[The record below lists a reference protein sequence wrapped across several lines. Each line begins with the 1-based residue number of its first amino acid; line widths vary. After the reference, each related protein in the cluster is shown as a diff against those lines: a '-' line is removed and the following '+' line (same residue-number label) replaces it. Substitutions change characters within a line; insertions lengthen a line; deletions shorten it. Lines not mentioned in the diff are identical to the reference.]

1 MSVDS
6 LAFPPSVDRE
16 KVLAAKLLAEGLLPE
31 GLSGEVAAAV
41 VSLWSPAPRVRKK
54 SKSVPWA
61 TRAEKHAGSFST
73 VEQEQEDAAALGRI
87 AAGSAA
93 TAFVQG
99 DAADTE
105 TLGSGEGLEDL
116 VTTLAAI
123 DELPGLRAT
132 VEFAGAD
139 TTAGELKGRARGAMR
154 RLSKE
159 NPDLHD
165 VVALGLLGRLE
176 GTRSSLHVN
185 QWLSIDLLF
194 GMAELQEEAPKYG
207 IDDWLLE
214 INAERSWGDSEG
226 LKDRTLP
233 EGHSTLLKEVVTSGC
248 AVRRLSVPADEKGT
262 QITLKKW
269 GRRPTPQDSLD
280 EMLNRSV
287 QVLVVS
293 SGAVVIQGDREV
305 VVGQD
310 IAEDV
315 RVEAAFGIAMTPL
328 EAACLAAG
336 AEEAISCQRKEWLAE
351 LKSLVALSLQ
361 FVERSS
367 SEREEAERDLEKA
380 SSEAAQLYS
389 RVEAAHAGLL
399 EDRDAAQEVF
409 DEISSQASKSLAVA
423 SELTRSLA
431 PWTATQLRNRAL
443 VVLVDLHLN
452 RGLDREKALELAL
465 GSSPEQVWTLA
476 VEAEAGLG
484 PWLLSQYLLAAR
496 PMLCEGGDE
505 VFPMKGGRSL
515 SRSSAERILGWGPA
529 TECHARVEQA
539 RNGRGPYRFVS
550 LKPDMAHPCDR
561 LAGSSNTLLPGLQ
574 RIGLSSSI
582 PWQVSEI
589 AAVRTLLAGE
599 DLDLTP
605 ALACAFEKSPSPL
618 LHEQATSWLL
628 THPEKIEEF
637 ADCYPELRDVE
648 GLREALNSSF
658 IPLRWCVLMRGVDQ
672 KAFSLVEGLESFG
685 QGTQD
690 GWTELVAFAKGMEG
704 ACELGLALF
713 QLAGRS
719 NRGYWK
725 PSRDHLEELGSSL
738 FVHAWQSDPSEET
751 AEKLWLQILSTK
763 PTAILNEAAFLNAT
777 LEMVSPRTFRRVCSF
792 VLTADMEKIRPKER
806 SRGRWR
812 GTYTVYEAGRI
823 VAWLEDPTPDEAQVI
838 AMNQR
843 LEGDDLTPE
852 QQEEY
857 ERIKGVH
864 VDRLS
869 LRSPKE
875 VLATGEIISK
885 WHGRAE
891 EAMGGLALRIL
902 PHIRTR
908 VLKTWVKQLTTYA
921 NTDRIRSDWLLAL
934 TGSVR
939 DSTRRWALAEAL
951 VLLDGDEEGLDEI
964 REVGWRL
971 ALEAVDESTASRVSK
986 WAGSCREAEAGIEPE
1001 KPSVDEDD
1009 LTVDEDDLMNM
1020 LLDIVTQ
1027 VFDDSAEPHTEVG
1040 PCREFLLRTPS
1051 VAVEL
1056 AAQPILELRTIGLE
1070 LLQEASLTPA
1080 LACRLAESGAPDVLV
1095 VCTRYLGTLEPG
1107 SPEATETVLLLCGSS
1122 VEEARGAGLEY
1133 LHAHEENTI
1142 SEKVLAALAGSVHDD
1157 VRLVVATYLSDP
1169 TWDGFDSSGF
1179 DRSVLCRVRGGGRVK
1194 ALVKARVERTSGIA
1208 PEVLLELARGK
1219 NRSDADW
1226 ALELLSKRAIAGE
1239 TIPQVVVCE
1248 EPQG

>member
-1 MSVDS
+1 
-6 LAFPPSVDRE
+6 
-16 KVLAAKLLAEGLLPE
+16 
-31 GLSGEVAAAV
+31 
-41 VSLWSPAPRVRKK
+41 
-54 SKSVPWA
+54 
-61 TRAEKHAGSFST
+61 
-73 VEQEQEDAAALGRI
+73 LGRI

-99 DAADTE
+99 DAVDAE
-105 TLGSGEGLEDL
+105 ALGTGEGLEDL

-123 DELPGLRAT
+123 DELPVLSAT

-165 VVALGLLGRLE
+165 VVALRLLGRLE

-269 GRRPTPQDSLD
+269 GRRLTPQGSLD
-280 EMLNRSV
+280 EMLDRSV

-367 SEREEAERDLEKA
+367 SEREEAERDLEQVDESA
-380 SSEAAQLYS
+380 GEAQPVTSEAAQLYS

-399 EDRDAAQEVF
+399 EDRDAAQEVS
-409 DEISSQASKSLAVA
+409 DEISSQALKSLAVA
-423 SELTRSLA
+423 SELSRSLA
-431 PWTATQLRNRAL
+431 QWTDTQFRNRAL
-443 VVLVDLHLN
+443 VVLVDLHMD

-465 GSSPEQVWTLA
+465 GSSPEQAWTLA
-476 VEAEAGLG
+476 VEAGAGLG
-484 PWLLSQYLLAAR
+484 SWLLSQYLLAAR
-496 PMLCEGGDE
+496 PMLCEEGEE
-505 VFPMKGGRSL
+505 VFPIKGGRPL
-515 SRSSAERILGWGPA
+515 SRSSAERILGWGPT
-529 TECHARVEQA
+529 TESHARVEQA

-550 LKPDMAHPCDR
+550 LKPDRAHPCDR
-561 LAGSSNTLLPGLQ
+561 FTGSSNTLLPELQ

-582 PWQVSEI
+582 PWQVSEV

-599 DLDLTP
+599 ELDLTP
-605 ALACAFEKSPSPL
+605 ALVCAFEKSPSPL
-618 LHEQATSWLL
+618 LHEQATSWLHA
-628 THPEKIEEF
+628 HPEQIEEF

-648 GLREALNSSF
+648 GLREARNSSF

-685 QGTQD
+685 LWTQD

-719 NRGYWK
+719 NRGYRK
-725 PSRDHLEELGSSL
+725 PSRGHLEELGSSL

-763 PTAILNEAAFLNAT
+763 PTAILDEAAFLNAT
-777 LEMVSPRTFRRVCSF
+777 LELVTPRAFRRACSF
-792 VLTADMEKIRPKER
+792 VLTADMGVIRPKER
-806 SRGRWR
+806 RGPRRSKWY
-812 GTYTVYEAGRI
+812 GGDPYTNYASGRI

-875 VLATGEIISK
+875 ILATGEIISK

-939 DSTRRWALAEAL
+939 DSTRCWALAEAL

-971 ALEAVDESTASRVSK
+971 ALEGVDESTASRVSK
-986 WAGSCREAEAGIEPE
+986 WAGSCREAEAGIKPE
-1001 KPSVDEDD
+1001 IPSD
-1009 LTVDEDDLMNM
+1009 DEDDLMNM

-1027 VFDDSAEPHTEVG
+1027 VVDDSAEPHTEVG

-1095 VCTRYLGTLEPG
+1095 ECTRYLGTLEPG
-1107 SPEATETVLLLCGSS
+1107 SPEATETVLLLCGSGE
-1122 VEEARGAGLEY
+1122 EEARGAGLEY
-1133 LHAHEENTI
+1133 LHTHEENTI
-1142 SEKVLAALAGSVHDD
+1142 SGKVLAALAGSVHDD
-1157 VRLVVATYLSDP
+1157 VRLVVATYLLDP

-1179 DRSVLCRVRGGGRVK
+1179 DRSALCRVRGGGKVK
-1194 ALVKARVERTSGIA
+1194 ALVKARVERTGGIA
-1208 PEVLLELARGK
+1208 PEVLLDLARGK